1 MGFELTSLGGATY
14 SVNAIPE
21 GFDGIDIPGLLHDM
35 LADAKNEPS
44 SAVSQV
50 HETLAL
56 SLARAAAI
64 PYGQVL
70 GNDEMEKIINSL
82 FLCENVN
89 YTPDGKSVLCIL
101 KQKDIEQ
108 MLGA

>member
-1 MGFELTSLGGATY
+1 M
-14 SVNAIPE
+14 
-21 GFDGIDIPGLLHDM
+21 
-35 LADAKNEPS
+35 
-44 SAVSQV
+44 

-56 SLARAAAI
+56 SLARLAAI